1 MNTGTGFEAELSEA
15 FAARAARVPVV
26 AASRLRS
33 VDYRPRERGLR
44 APATVSAG
52 VLTVAAAAGTVLA
65 VVLGGGAP
73 AYAGWSA
80 TPTSGSSTAS
90 ASACVSQLASMQSGP
105 GGTWDNVL
113 TDVRGPFTVAL
124 FQDDGAYAACFTSS
138 SFTEV
143 NQISSGAAS
152 SSVHVQGGGSAAGAA
167 PSRVGVSVS
176 GTGSGS
182 LQRVMQ
188 SHLTTADDGP
198 YTLVDGR
205 TQSGVTGVTLVLDDG
220 QDVVATVADG
230 WFVAWWP
237 GSANATSTQVTT
249 ASGTTTEPLVLR
261 SLPAPPPLSIGN
273 SGAGPTNP

>member
-1 MNTGTGFEAELSEA
+1 M
-15 FAARAARVPVV
+15 
-26 AASRLRS
+26 
-33 VDYRPRERGLR
+33 
-44 APATVSAG
+44 
-52 VLTVAAAAGTVLA
+52 
-65 VVLGGGAP
+65 
-73 AYAGWSA
+73 
-80 TPTSGSSTAS
+80 
-90 ASACVSQLASMQSGP
+90 
-105 GGTWDNVL
+105 
-113 TDVRGPFTVAL
+113 RGPFTVAL

-152 SSVHVQGGGSAAGAA
+152 SSVHVQRSGAARRGPPKARRRGSA
-167 PSRVGVSVS
+167 VSVS

-182 LQRVMQ
+182 LQQVMQ

-261 SLPAPPPLSIGN
+261 SLPTPPPLSN
-273 SGAGPTNP
+273 SGQWQQRRRQHRQRQQRRRAEHRQRQQWRRQQWRRRAEQRA